1 MSSCC
6 AETITIPGS
15 IQIQNIN
22 LQTVDAW

>member
-6 AETITIPGS
+6 AETITIPGP